1 MAVPASELARIV
13 QANAPVLCLDT
24 CSVLDVVR
32 DPYRETSQ
40 PHDAVAAMDL
50 LQAMESGNRLVGLL
64 ADQVH
69 QELATHLPEIED
81 EARRGLQ
88 KLRSHISRVDGLVSA
103 LGAPVRTNLSH
114 WDQHVANAAS
124 AVRRWIGASTAAPES
139 TAIPNRA
146 YARVMQVR
154 APARKGKDSLQD
166 CVVLET
172 YLETVAELRQHGLT
186 TTVVFLSSNTNDYG
200 TPTSRSQLQP
210 SLAAE
215 FAAFGM
221 RYASGHGMAK
231 ALLGL

>member
-1 MAVPASELARIV
+1 MAVPVAEIARIV
-13 QANAPVLCLDT
+13 QANAPVLCSDT

-32 DPYRETSQ
+32 DPFRETSQ
-40 PHDAVAAMDL
+40 PHDAVAAMEL
-50 LQAMESGNRLVGLL
+50 LQAMVSGNRLVGLL
-64 ADQVH
+64 AEQV
-69 QELATHLPEIED
+69 QRELATHLPEIED

-88 KLRSHISRVDGLVSA
+88 KLRSHVSRVDGLVSA
-103 LGAPVRTNLSH
+103 FDTPVHTDLTH
-114 WDQHVANAAS
+114 WNQHVANATS
-124 AVRRWIGASTAAPES
+124 AVRRWIGVSTAAPES

-172 YLETVAELRQHGLT
+172 YLESIAELRQHGLT
-186 TTVVFLSSNTNDYG
+186 SAVVFLSSNTNDYG

-215 FAAFGM
+215 FSTLGM
-221 RYASGHGMAK
+221 HYASGHGMAK